1 MADKA
6 APDSASFS
14 RFCAGESTDAHRLFG
29 CHRADG
35 DRRRFTVWAPNAG
48 SVSLLGDF
56 NGWQAEP
63 MERLPSGAWTA
74 ERAGVHIGDIYKYKI
89 TGSDGA
95 VQLKSDPYALH
106 YETPPANGSRVWD
119 LGGFDWGDGDW
130 MATRQG
136 RDVRNAPMSIYELH
150 LGSWRTPAEGA
161 RCPSYRETAA
171 ALAAYCTDMGYTHVE
186 LLPITEHPLAESW
199 GYQATG
205 YFAPTSRHGT
215 PQDFMAFVDTLHRA
229 GLGVILDW
237 VPAHF
242 PRDAFALA
250 RFDGTSL
257 YERDDPEMATH
268 PDWGTLIFDYAKGP
282 VRSFL
287 RSSAALWLEDYH
299 IDGLRFDAVSSMLHL
314 GFGRGEDFKK
324 AHPGDGIDRDAVS
337 LLRTLTA
344 DAEARGAFTV
354 AEESSAYPG
363 VTAPDGLG
371 FTFQW
376 DMGFMHDT
384 LDYMALDPLWRSGS
398 HEKLTF
404 SMLYAFSE
412 RFILA
417 YSHDE
422 VVHGKR
428 SMLDKMSGDYDGKFA
443 SLRTL
448 YGFQFAHPG
457 KKLGFMGGEF
467 GQFIEWDKAKALDW
481 FLLDYPR
488 HVEMQRWYRALNR
501 FYAAHPALWERDT
514 DWSGFDWL
522 NVDDAGRNAVAFQRI
537 AAGERVI
544 CLCNFSAAVQELQV
558 ALPGPGTLTLLLDSD
573 EYRFGGTGAGR
584 TAVLRAQPLPFLDHS
599 HSALLTAPPL
609 SCAYYDFA
617 LETF

>member
-14 RFCAGESTDAHRLFG
+14 RFCAGESTDAHHLFG
-29 CHRADG
+29 CHRLSAD
-35 DRRRFTVWAPNAG
+35 RWQFTVWAPGAAA
-48 SVSLLGDF
+48 VSLLGDF
-56 NGWQAEP
+56 NGWVAES
-63 MERLPSGAWTA
+63 MERLPDGAWTL
-74 ERAGVHIGDIYKYKI
+74 ERAGVQIGDIYKYEI
-89 TGSDGA
+89 TGPDGA
-95 VQLKSDPYALH
+95 SQLKSDPYALH

-119 LGGFDWGDGDW
+119 LGGYDWGDAGW
-130 MATRQG
+130 MAARNL

-150 LGSWRTPAEGA
+150 LGSWRAPEEGSLY
-161 RCPSYRETAA
+161 PNYRETAA
-171 ALAAYCTDMGYTHVE
+171 ALADYCRDMGYTHVE

-205 YFAPTSRHGT
+205 YFAPTSRFGT

-229 GLGVILDW
+229 GIGVILDW

-257 YERDDPEMATH
+257 YERDDPELAAH

-287 RSSAALWLEDYH
+287 RSAAALWLEDYH

-314 GFGRGEDFKK
+314 GFGRGEDLCKS
-324 AHPGDGIDRDAVS
+324 HPGDGIDRDAVS

-344 DAEARGAFTV
+344 DAAARGAFTV
-354 AEESSAYPG
+354 AEESSAFPG
-363 VTAPDGLG
+363 VTGPEGLG

-428 SMLDKMSGDYDGKFA
+428 SMLDKMSGDYDAKFA

-448 YGFQFAHPG
+448 YGFQYAHPG

-467 GQFIEWDKAKALDW
+467 GQFIEWDEAKPLDW

-488 HVEMQRWYRALNR
+488 HAELQRWVRALNR

-514 DWSGFDWL
+514 DWSGFDWG
-522 NVDDAGRNAVAFQRI
+522 NVDDAGRSAVAFQRI
-537 AAGERVI
+537 AAGERVV
-544 CLCNFSAAVQELQV
+544 CLCNFSAAPQELQI

-584 TAVLRAQPLPFLDHS
+584 VSVLRAQPLPFLDHS
-599 HSALLTAPPL
+599 HSALLTLPPL
-609 SCAYYDFA
+609 SCAYYDFTM
-617 LETF
+617 ETF